1 MEITR
6 IEEDTLVAFLKA
18 AIIAGQ
24 SAPDEPPKVILVKL
38 LKQVIAD

>member
-1 MEITR
+1 MEITK
-6 IEEDTLVAFLKA
+6 IEKNTFIAFLEA

-24 SAPDEPPKVILVKL
+24 SEPDEPPKVILVKL